1 MERAGAGISFA
12 RNNPRITLDLSAPNI
27 ILDARRFPSGT
38 LDKKAYGVCM
48 DNAATP
54 IVHTEL
60 THRVLRV
67 MHRRKECAIE
77 ELLQECSS
85 YTWNQVL
92 VEIDRLS
99 RSGQLC
105 LLYKK
110 DGDYAVRLPRA
121 A

>member
-1 MERAGAGISFA
+1 MPCSSPSRTQF
-12 RNNPRITLDLSAPNI
+12 
-27 ILDARRFPSGT
+27 DARRFPSGT
-38 LDKKAYGVCM
+38 LDKRAYGMRM
-48 DNAATP
+48 DDAATP

-85 YTWNQVL
+85 YTWNQVFL
-92 VEIDRLS
+92 EIDRLS
-99 RSGQLC
+99 RSGELC

-121 A
+121 V

>member
-1 MERAGAGISFA
+1 MDRAGAGAVLLGSS
-12 RNNPRITLDLSAPNI
+12 PCITLLSLPET
-27 ILDARRFPSGT
+27 ILDARRFPSGA

-48 DNAATP
+48 DDAATP

-77 ELLQECSS
+77 ELTQECSS

-92 VEIDRLS
+92 LEIDRLS
-99 RSGQLC
+99 RSGEFAC
-105 LLYKK
+105 YRKT
-110 DGDYAVRLPRA
+110 ATMP
-121 A
+121 

>member
-1 MERAGAGISFA
+1 MPCSSPSRTQF
-12 RNNPRITLDLSAPNI
+12 
-27 ILDARRFPSGT
+27 DARRFPSGT
-38 LDKKAYGVCM
+38 LDKRAYGMRM
-48 DNAATP
+48 DDAATP

-60 THRVLRV
+60 THRVLRVMHRVLRV

-85 YTWNQVL
+85 YTRNQVFL
-92 VEIDRLS
+92 EIDRLS
-99 RSGQLC
+99 RSGALC

-121 A
+121 I